1 MPLKTRH
8 GEEITLNMT
17 PMIDVVFL
25 LIIFFM
31 VATKFTD
38 IQRNVDLEL
47 PQVAGSGESK
57 PPERPRTVTVFASGE
72 IELDNARVTRDE
84 LVAALTEAQQADPE
98 VEVVLHGDG
107 NCHYQHVADALAACQ
122 QARITRIGLA
132 VELAQ
137 AMRTDQPPRR

>member
-1 MPLKTRH
+1 MPLKTRQ

-31 VATKFTD
+31 VATKFND
-38 IQRNVDLEL
+38 IERNVDLQL
-47 PQVAGSGESK
+47 PQVAGSGESQ
-57 PPERPRTVTVFASGE
+57 PPARPRIVTVLASGE
-72 IELDNARVTRDE
+72 LELDHARVTRSE
-84 LVAALTEAQQADPE
+84 LVAALIEAQRADPD
-98 VEVVLHGDG
+98 VEVVFQGDG
-107 NCHYQHVADALAACQ
+107 HCHYQHVADALAACQ

-137 AMRTDQPPRR
+137 AMRADEPTRR